1 MRYFNLLLT
10 VFTLMMQNV
19 VGQNITP
26 EMFTW
31 PANTGANMTV
41 GVNASKLDQFEGGT
55 IGAFIELEGVLT
67 CVGLETI
74 STGFFGLA
82 VWGDDISTSEADGL
96 ASGATPTF
104 AILHERFVII
114 VAEPPQFTGYVTNG
128 NVYIQYVNLYYNG
141 CNDPNYIEH
150 YTSQGISDYY
160 DYLYVE
166 QTNLNCE
173 TRFTDADIDQK
184 IL

>member
-41 GVNASKLDQFEGGT
+41 VVNASKLDQFEGGT
-55 IGAFIELEGVLT
+55 IGAFIELDGVLT

-82 VWGDDISTSEADGL
+82 IWGDDSSTPETDGL
-96 ASGATPTF
+96 ASGAVPQF
-104 AILHERFVII
+104 AILHDGDVILI
-114 VAEPPQFTGYVTNG
+114 DEIPQFTGYVTNG
-128 NVYIQYVNLYYNG
+128 NVYIQDVNLYFNG
-141 CNDPNYIEH
+141 CSDPNYIEH
-150 YTSQGISDYY
+150 YS
-160 DYLYVE
+160 V
-166 QTNLNCE
+166 
-173 TRFTDADIDQK
+173 
-184 IL
+184 

>member
-82 VWGDDISTSEADGL
+82 IWGDDSSTPETDGL
-96 ASGATPTF
+96 ASGESPL
-104 AILHERFVII
+104 ICH
-114 VAEPPQFTGYVTNG
+114 FT
-128 NVYIQYVNLYYNG
+128 
-141 CNDPNYIEH
+141 
-150 YTSQGISDYY
+150 
-160 DYLYVE
+160 
-166 QTNLNCE
+166 
-173 TRFTDADIDQK
+173 
-184 IL
+184 